1 MVVACLTLRL
11 HRGLLSCILTPFI
24 VITLHAIASSSAE
37 DIALLNDVVSTLEQ
51 IQAVSPS
58 ESCEKLYK
66 FTSSFA
72 KAASG
77 FVQRRESSHSVSRW
91 RYSQQDDSL
100 SLASREKEPSTTKSL
115 PRGRLGSSVFT
126 RNTDEGSLFQQVIDE
141 DMREVI
147 GEGAE
152 ELFRVLEGC
161 MGGGLVSVLDVF
173 GGGFLDA

>member
-1 MVVACLTLRL
+1 MGL

-51 IQAVSPS
+51 IRAVSPS
-58 ESCEKLYK
+58 KSCEKLYK
-66 FTSSFA
+66 LTASFA

-77 FVQRRESSHSVSRW
+77 FVQRRESIHSVSRW
-91 RYSQQDDSL
+91 RYSRQDDSL
-100 SLASREKEPSTTKSL
+100 SLASMDREASTTKSL
-115 PRGRLGSSVFT
+115 LKDRPGSSVFT
-126 RNTDEGSLFQQVIDE
+126 RNTDEGSLFQQVMDE
-141 DMREVI
+141 DMRDVV
-147 GEGAE
+147 GGDAE

-161 MGGGLVSVLDVF
+161 TGGGLVSVLDVF